1 MNRRAETSQTWI
13 GRSSVSSR
21 FDLTYVWPSA
31 EAAAQ
36 LQGSRFSAETLLETL
51 LLSPFQQHQK
61 SAAETF
67 ACFCCCWTG
76 TTQRFASIQPNIQN
90 CTSTW
95 WDKREG
101 NEGGGEERKKIVK
114 NVVKIG
120 WYWSVFCVFW
130 CHVNNEVTSAFSRI
144 EDSCNELNRRYPNMA
159 ETRRIA
165 LRN

>member
-1 MNRRAETSQTWI
+1 
-13 GRSSVSSR
+13 
-21 FDLTYVWPSA
+21 
-31 EAAAQ
+31 
-36 LQGSRFSAETLLETL
+36 
-51 LLSPFQQHQK
+51 
-61 SAAETF
+61 
-67 ACFCCCWTG
+67 
-76 TTQRFASIQPNIQN
+76 
-90 CTSTW
+90 
-95 WDKREG
+95 
-101 NEGGGEERKKIVK
+101 VK